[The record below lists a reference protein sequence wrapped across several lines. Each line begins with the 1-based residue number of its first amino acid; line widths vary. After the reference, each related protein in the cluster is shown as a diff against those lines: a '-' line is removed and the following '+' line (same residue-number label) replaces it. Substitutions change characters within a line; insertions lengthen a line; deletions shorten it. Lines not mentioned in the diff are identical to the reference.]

1 MNTEIKAK
9 NSHIKSM
16 KLNVPYDG
24 AIDIDANGIAF
35 VSEKAAKALVNG
47 TNDWEYVKKENPIDE
62 DEKSNNKSEKSEEEQ
77 VVSEIKQ
84 MQLEGMIQ
92 MAKEMNYPEK
102 EWSRFAKKE
111 KLMAAYLIKKY
122 NEAKL
127 AEEDENVE

>member
-9 NSHIKSM
+9 NSHVKSM

-24 AIDIDANGIAF
+24 IIEIDANGIAF

-47 TNDWEYVKKENPIDE
+47 TNDWENPINE
-62 DEKSNNKSEKSEEEQ
+62 DEKSDSKSEKSEEAQ
-77 VVSEIKQ
+77 VVSAIKP

-127 AEEDENVE
+127 AEEDENAE

>member
-1 MNTEIKAK
+1 MNTEIKEK
-9 NSHIKSM
+9 NSHVKSI
-16 KLNVPYDG
+16 KLNVTYDG
-24 AIDIDANGIAF
+24 IIEIDANGIAF
-35 VSEKAAKALVNG
+35 VSEKAAKSLVNG
-47 TNDWEYVKKENPIDE
+47 TNDWEYVKKENPINE
-62 DEKSNNKSEKSEEEQ
+62 DEKSDSNSEKSEEEQ

-127 AEEDENVE
+127 AEEDENAE